1 MIGASHEPQKMHT
14 MMSRHIAL
22 FAALF
27 AVLLATAAAHAQTD
41 YPNRVVR
48 IVNPYVAGSTT
59 DVLARALAVG
69 LSGRLGQQF
78 VIENRPGAGGAL
90 GTAAV
95 ARAEADGH
103 TLLFAPALVLSVH
116 PQARGADTGYKPDAL
131 TPICQTFTNAM
142 ALAVRPD
149 SPIKTIG
156 DLVAMAKQRPGALN
170 YGHQG
175 PLTIPH
181 LAMEEF
187 LQVAGI
193 SIADIPFRG
202 EPLVITDLLGG
213 QIHVASIVLGSAAG
227 QNIRLIGVFA
237 ETRHPAFPSV
247 PTVKEQGYDVSPAS
261 FGGLLAP
268 ATTPAGVID
277 KLADACTVAA
287 KSEAYETVARRAAQ
301 PTDYYADSDAF
312 QERLTRDIERKAAVL
327 ARVKTQP

>member
-1 MIGASHEPQKMHT
+1 
-14 MMSRHIAL
+14 
-22 FAALF
+22 
-27 AVLLATAAAHAQTD
+27 
-41 YPNRVVR
+41 
-48 IVNPYVAGSTT
+48 
-59 DVLARALAVG
+59 
-69 LSGRLGQQF
+69 
-78 VIENRPGAGGAL
+78 
-90 GTAAV
+90 
-95 ARAEADGH
+95 
-103 TLLFAPALVLSVH
+103 VLSVY

-202 EPLVITDLLGG
+202 EPLVITDLIGG

-237 ETRHPAFPSV
+237 ETRHPAFPNV

-268 ATTPAGVID
+268 AATPADVVD
-277 KLADACTVAA
+277 KLAGACAVAA

>member
-1 MIGASHEPQKMHT
+1 VIGASHEPRRLHT
-14 MMSRHIAL
+14 MISRCIAL
-22 FAALF
+22 C
-27 AVLLATAAAHAQTD
+27 AVLFATAAYAQTD

-48 IVNPYVAGSTT
+48 MVNPYVAGSTT

-69 LSGRLGQQF
+69 LSSRLGQQF

-95 ARAEADGH
+95 ARAEPDGH
-103 TLLFAPALVLSVH
+103 TLLFAPALVLSVY

-131 TPICQTFTNAM
+131 SPICQTFTNAM

-149 SPIKTIG
+149 SPIKTMG

-202 EPLVITDLLGG
+202 EPLVITDLIGG

-227 QNIRLIGVFA
+227 QNIRLLGVFA
-237 ETRHPAFPSV
+237 ETRHPAFPNV

-261 FGGLLAP
+261 FGGLLTP
-268 ATTPAGVID
+268 AATPAGVID
-277 KLADACTVAA
+277 KLAGACAGAA
-287 KSEAYETVARRAAQ
+287 KDEAYEIVARRAAQ
-301 PTDYYADSDAF
+301 PADYYADSEAF

-327 ARVKTQP
+327 ARVKMQP

>member
-1 MIGASHEPQKMHT
+1 MIKASYEPQRLHS
-14 MMSRHIAL
+14 MMLRSIAL
-22 FAALF
+22 FAS
-27 AVLLATAAAHAQTD
+27 LLATTAAHAQTD
-41 YPNRVVR
+41 YPSRVVR

-69 LSGRLGQQF
+69 LSSRLGQQF
-78 VIENRPGAGGAL
+78 VIENRAGAGGAL
-90 GTAAV
+90 GAAAV
-95 ARAEADGH
+95 ARSEADGY
-103 TLLFAPALVLSVH
+103 TLLFAPALVLSVY

-131 TPICQTFTNAM
+131 QPICQTFSNAM

-193 SIADIPFRG
+193 AIADIPFRG
-202 EPLVITDLLGG
+202 EPLVLTDLIGG
-213 QIHVASIVLGSAAG
+213 QINVASIVLGSAAG
-227 QNIRLIGVFA
+227 QNIRLLGVFA
-237 ETRHPAFPSV
+237 ETRHPAFPNV

-268 ATTPAGVID
+268 AATPAGVID
-277 KLADACTVAA
+277 KLAGACAGAA
-287 KSEAYETVARRAAQ
+287 RDEAYETVAKRAAQ
-301 PTDYYADSDAF
+301 PADFYADADAF
-312 QERLTRDIERKAAVL
+312 KERLDRDIERKAAVL